1 MKTFTALLTVQFVG
15 TDNAPCWSEPYLA
28 FRKEM
33 LDLHKDQL
41 VALLDQECTSLVK
54 VLLFSLHSRAYCE
67 FPAHAPLAVTYM
79 SVLDALALVDPTTS
93 EPIHDETLAYVCGCA
108 ALVFRDVRRAVV
120 EARVWF
126 DTLSSKDKTSVRKA
140 SDSNLCAWFW
150 TDEFNLVGRVP
161 ALFEFATF
169 VFCVNVTSGC
179 VESSF
184 SVAKWV
190 KSKTRTRLANYK
202 VFNYLHIKDLGRIQH
217 HCAFPTERTLK
228 LMDF

>member
-1 MKTFTALLTVQFVG
+1 M
-15 TDNAPCWSEPYLA
+15 
-28 FRKEM
+28 
-33 LDLHKDQL
+33 
-41 VALLDQECTSLVK
+41 
-54 VLLFSLHSRAYCE
+54 
-67 FPAHAPLAVTYM
+67 
-79 SVLDALALVDPTTS
+79 
-93 EPIHDETLAYVCGCA
+93 
-108 ALVFRDVRRAVV
+108 
-120 EARVWF
+120 WF

-190 KSKTRTRLANYK
+190 KSKTRTRLANYN
-202 VFNYLHIKDLGRIQH
+202 VFSYLHIKDLGRIQH
-217 HCAFPTERTLK
+217 HCAFPTERTMK